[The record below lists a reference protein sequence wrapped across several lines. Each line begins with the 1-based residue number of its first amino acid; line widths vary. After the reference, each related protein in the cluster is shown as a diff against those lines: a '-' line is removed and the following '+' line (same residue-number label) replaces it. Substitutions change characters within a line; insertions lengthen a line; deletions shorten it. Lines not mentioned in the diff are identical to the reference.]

1 MGGGQMQNIILMSS
15 SLVIL
20 TLLISFLPLGFTL
33 KGKFLIVLSSLLIS
47 LGGLATVSTFPYW
60 ETALMM
66 VVLCFFAA
74 YFMHNRIGTQLYLEN
89 QAFEHFEEDDETS
102 SIVFR
107 SNDNAVVLDKSKVSE
122 VQNIDVL
129 ESRKNEFS
137 HSPDKNADP
146 GTVENDHVLI
156 DEDVSF
162 LLERNS
168 DIDENEQKVQ
178 SESETGY
185 LSDIESLIADDFLLA
200 TKEAA
205 VGQDDI
211 FGEIDTK
218 NKISLQK

>member
-33 KGKFLIVLSSLLIS
+33 KGRFLIVLSSLLIS
-47 LGGLATVSTFPYW
+47 LGGLAAVSTFPYW

-89 QAFEHFEEDDETS
+89 QAFEHFEEDDES
-102 SIVFR
+102 FSIDFQ
-107 SNDNAVVLDKSKVSE
+107 SNHNEDFLEKTKVSE
-122 VQNIDVL
+122 VPIIDVL
-129 ESRKNEFS
+129 NSTKNEFS
-137 HSPDKNADP
+137 HSPDKNTES
-146 GTVENDHVLI
+146 GTVENDQVLI

-168 DIDENEQKVQ
+168 DKDEKEQIVQ

-185 LSDIESLIADDFLLA
+185 LSDIESLIAEDLLLA

-211 FGEIDTK
+211 SEEIDTK
-218 NKISLQK
+218 NKIN